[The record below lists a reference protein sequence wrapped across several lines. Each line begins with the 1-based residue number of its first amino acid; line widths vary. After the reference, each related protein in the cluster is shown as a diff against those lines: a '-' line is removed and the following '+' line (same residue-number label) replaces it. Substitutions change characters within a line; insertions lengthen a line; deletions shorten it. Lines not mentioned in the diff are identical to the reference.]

1 MTEGRSRPARQP
13 ARLLRGFDFK
23 TKRRREI
30 EAHARYIGAAET
42 DDLSRWLV
50 AWIWHL
56 PKSDDRVGAVMEAA
70 RRMGKRDL
78 TEADAEAIIEEA
90 RTTHRH
96 MTADRLARWLGLT
109 YEVREKLGIT
119 TIGSIDV
126 SKSERKALRKARDRL
141 AKERRRRT
149 QGAKPRPEYLAKSL
163 SRTRP
168 WQAMGI
174 SRRTWERRRRQYLA
188 TQQPIDASSGT
199 PDSYLAG
206 DALASAP
213 LEGKGTKGKGSEYR
227 GERKGGHSAQ

>member
-1 MTEGRSRPARQP
+1 MGALMTKGRSRPTRQP

-30 EAHARYIGAAET
+30 ETHARNVGAAET

-56 PKSDDRVGAVMEAA
+56 PRSSDRVGAVMEAA

-78 TEADAEAIIEEA
+78 TEAEAEAIIEEA

-109 YEVREKLGIT
+109 YEVRELVGIT

-126 SKSERKALRKARDRL
+126 SKSEREKLRRERKRA
-141 AKERRRRT
+141 AKERRRRD
-149 QGAKPRPEYLAKSL
+149 QGAKPRAEYLAQSL

-174 SRRTWERRRRQYLA
+174 SRSTWERRRRQYLA
-188 TQQPIDASSGT
+188 TQQPIDATPDT
-199 PDSYLAG
+199 PDS
-206 DALASAP
+206 
-213 LEGKGTKGKGSEYR
+213 
-227 GERKGGHSAQ
+227 